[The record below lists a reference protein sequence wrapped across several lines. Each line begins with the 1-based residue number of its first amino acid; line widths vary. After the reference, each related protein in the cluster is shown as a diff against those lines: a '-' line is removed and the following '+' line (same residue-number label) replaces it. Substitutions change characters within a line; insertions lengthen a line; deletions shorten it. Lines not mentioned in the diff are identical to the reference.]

1 VYIEDIEIDDKD
13 NDLDKKEMK
22 YDIT

>member
-22 YDIT
+22 YDIA